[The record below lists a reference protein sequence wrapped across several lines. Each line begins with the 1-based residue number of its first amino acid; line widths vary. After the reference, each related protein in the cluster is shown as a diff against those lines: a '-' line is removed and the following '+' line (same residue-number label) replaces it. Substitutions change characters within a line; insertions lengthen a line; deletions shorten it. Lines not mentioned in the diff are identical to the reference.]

1 MRKYATTFYY
11 FQKTE
16 IRIFSQHKTALSH
29 CLFNYLFCLCNQ
41 FAHKYSVY
49 GLKKVRS
56 ILIQIKRVSWTSFH
70 WPEEDTGNA
79 AAV

>member
-1 MRKYATTFYY
+1 
-11 FQKTE
+11 
-16 IRIFSQHKTALSH
+16 
-29 CLFNYLFCLCNQ
+29 LCNQ

-70 WPEEDTGNA
+70 WPEKDTGNA